1 MTTNR
6 PVEPLRAA
14 LAATLLLCT
23 FVLGGC
29 SMSRPGGG
37 GGDQVASP
45 MTDEQAEAQVIDAG
59 RQLRT
64 VAGLQDVGGGFSFE
78 SCNDQGEPPY
88 RGFVDMSA
96 QLPAGTDLDT
106 YARQVADAMVAAGWT
121 DGPPPGKKPYGT
133 VIHKDGVMV
142 VMRRANN
149 PGLLA
154 FTILGECRNTTDH
167 RDDGKT
173 VGRDVTAELLSG
185 S

>member
-6 PVEPLRAA
+6 PGEKVRAA
-14 LAATLLLCT
+14 LAVTLVVCT
-23 FVLGGC
+23 IALGGC
-29 SMSRPGGG
+29 SMSKPGGG
-37 GGDQVASP
+37 GEVADP
-45 MTDEQAEAQVIDAG
+45 MSDEQAEAQVIDAG

-64 VAGLQDVGGGFSFE
+64 VAGLRDVGGGFSFE

-88 RGFVDMSA
+88 RGFVEMSA
-96 QLPAGTDLDT
+96 QLPAATDAGT

-142 VMRRANN
+142 VMN
-149 PGLLA
+149 PGNTDGLLK